1 MLTFFLTIIAG
12 IIALSLIAS
21 LILGIIAIRK
31 EGKANQEYRERVDKA
46 MVRLEK
52 ETGVKINAK

>member
-31 EGKANQEYRERVDKA
+31 EGKANQEYRERVDKSMA
-46 MVRLEK
+46 RLEK